1 MGLYTMDYQRLC
13 EQIFVLHDDIRY
25 AAVVDDSG
33 LLIAGGMRR
42 GIDSIVDQNNE
53 ELYLAQTALRKSMRQ
68 RYDATMGKSRFAYV
82 EREKISILTLYM
94 NKNTVIVTI
103 EPNVDSHTAIDIA
116 QDALELLDENA
127 ETGQKGCH
135 RLYTY

>member
-13 EQIFVLHDDIRY
+13 EQIFALHDDIRY

-33 LLIAGGMRR
+33 LLIAGGMRK

-68 RYDATMGKSRFAYV
+68 RFDATMGKSRFAYV

-127 ETGQKGCH
+127 ETGQKGSH
-135 RLYTY
+135 

>member
-13 EQIFVLHDDIRY
+13 EQIFALHDDIRY
-25 AAVVDDSG
+25 AALVDDSG
-33 LLIAGGMRR
+33 LLIAGGMRK

-68 RYDATMGKSRFAYV
+68 RFDATMGKSRFAYV

-127 ETGQKGCH
+127 ETGQKGGH
-135 RLYTY
+135 

>member
-13 EQIFVLHDDIRY
+13 EQIFALHDDIRY

-33 LLIAGGMRR
+33 LLIAGGMRK

-68 RYDATMGKSRFAYV
+68 RFDATMGKSRFAYV

-116 QDALELLDENA
+116 QDALELLNENA
-127 ETGQKGCH
+127 EIGQKASH
-135 RLYTY
+135 

>member
-1 MGLYTMDYQRLC
+1 MDYQRLC
-13 EQIFVLHDDIRY
+13 EQIFALHDDIRY

-33 LLIAGGMRR
+33 LLIAGGMRK

-68 RYDATMGKSRFAYV
+68 RFDATMGKSRFAYV
-82 EREKISILTLYM
+82 EREKISILTIYM
-94 NKNTVIVTI
+94 NKNTVIVTT

-127 ETGQKGCH
+127 ETTQQGS
-135 RLYTY
+135 R

>member
-1 MGLYTMDYQRLC
+1 MYIMDYQRLC
-13 EQIFVLHDDIRY
+13 EQIFALHDDIRY

-33 LLIAGGMRR
+33 LLIAGGMRK

-53 ELYLAQTALRKSMRQ
+53 ELYLAHTALRKSMRQ
-68 RYDATMGKSRFAYV
+68 RFDATMGKSRFAYV

-94 NKNTVIVTI
+94 NKNTVIVTM

-116 QDALELLDENA
+116 EDALELLDENA
-127 ETGQKGCH
+127 PAQQG
-135 RLYTY
+135 RR

>member
-1 MGLYTMDYQRLC
+1 MAMDVYAMDYQKLC
-13 EQIFVLHDDIRY
+13 EEIFALHDDIRY

-33 LLIAGGMRR
+33 LLIAGGMRK

-53 ELYLAQTALRKSMRQ
+53 ELYQAQTALRKSMRQ
-68 RYDATMGKSRFAYV
+68 RFDGTMGKSRFAYV

-94 NKNTVIVTI
+94 NKNIVIVTI

-116 QDALELLDENA
+116 QDTLELLNDNYK
-127 ETGQKGCH
+127 TGQ
-135 RLYTY
+135 